1 MVSFDLNLDVLENA
15 DTEPEKAD
23 LKERMA
29 VREQIESNVDT
40 INVIVTTYGM
50 ARSKDD
56 NKFLRHL
63 QPVVSAWLFH
73 GKEICTKR

>member
-1 MVSFDLNLDVLENA
+1 MVSFDLNYGVLERL
-15 DTEPEKAD
+15 TPEPEIAD
-23 LKERMA
+23 LKERTA

-40 INVIVTTYGM
+40 INVVVTTYGM

-63 QPVVSAWLFH
+63 KPVVSAWLFIA
-73 GKEICTKR
+73 KETYTKR